1 MPDELARAVATI
13 TRLPLASGTFFRVES
28 SEPRINIGPTSGG
41 LSPMSALPLPL
52 EPRPEI
58 LDANRLRVV
67 LDLAERLR
75 AYETKFGFPT
85 SDLDA
90 ELASG
95 RLAETGDV
103 VDWLIGY
110 RTLTAVLGCESA
122 PAE

>member
-1 MPDELARAVATI
+1 MPDELARPAAKVVM
-13 TRLPLASGTFFRVES
+13 LPPASGTFFRVES
-28 SEPRINIGPTSGG
+28 SAPRINIGPTSGG
-41 LSPMSALPLPL
+41 LSPMSARALSP
-52 EPRPEI
+52 EPRPEV

-75 AYETKFGFPT
+75 AYETKFGFAT
-85 SDLDA
+85 ADLDA

-103 VDWLIGY
+103 ADWLIGY
-110 RTLTAVLGCESA
+110 RTLTAVLGCGSA